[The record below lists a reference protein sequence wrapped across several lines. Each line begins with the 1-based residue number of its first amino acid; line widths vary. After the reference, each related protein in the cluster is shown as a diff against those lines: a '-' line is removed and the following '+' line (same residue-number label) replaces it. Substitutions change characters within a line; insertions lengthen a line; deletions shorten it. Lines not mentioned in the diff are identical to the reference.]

1 MNYSRVILAAYA
13 SIWAIQPEKLEGI
26 LAFLDLKA
34 SGGGPTEERLA
45 EIKAAAELQAAR
57 AKVDASTPGSVAV
70 LPLYGIISH
79 RASMMSNMSGPGGTS
94 TEQFGAQFRQAVN
107 NPSVKAIVIDVD
119 SPGGTVDGV
128 AELANEIYQ
137 ARDKK
142 PITAVANCTMASAAY
157 WIACSAS
164 EIVASPS
171 AQIGSIGVFCAHK
184 DISKALDMEGVTA
197 TLISAGKYKTEGNAY
212 EPLTAESRAS
222 LQAMVDEA
230 YGNFTQAV
238 AKGRKSSQA
247 AVQGGYG
254 EGRVVSAQ
262 SAVASGLADRVATL
276 DQVLAKYG
284 ASRGGFQMPMAEGA
298 NKRLAEMRRMEL
310 AGL

>member
-1 MNYSRVILAAYA
+1 MNYRRVILAAYA
-13 SIWAIQPEKLEGI
+13 SIWAIQPEKLEAI

-34 SGGGPTEERLA
+34 AGGGPSEEKLA
-45 EIKAAAELQAAR
+45 EIMAASELQAAR
-57 AKVDASTPGSVAV
+57 AKVDAQTPGSVAV

-79 RASMMSNMSGPGGTS
+79 RASMMSSMSGPGGTS

-119 SPGGTVDGV
+119 SPGGTIDGV

-142 PITAVANCTMASAAY
+142 PITAVANCLMASAAY

-171 AQIGSIGVFCAHK
+171 AQVGSIGVFMAHK
-184 DISKALDMEGVTA
+184 DVSAALEKEGVDVK
-197 TLISAGKYKTEGNAY
+197 LISAGKYKTEGNPY
-212 EPLTAESRAS
+212 GPLTEEARAA
-222 LQAMVDEA
+222 LQGMVDEA

-247 AVQGGYG
+247 AVQAGYG

-262 SAVASGLADRVATL
+262 SAVSSGLADRVATL
-276 DQVLAKYG
+276 DQVLSKYG
-284 ASRGGFQMPMAEGA
+284 VQRGGFQMPMAEGV
-298 NKRLAEMRRMEL
+298 NKRLADARRMEL
-310 AGL
+310 ASL